1 MVLVRKLSLVAEPR
15 TPGGDEDVMSGDE
28 LTDEESVNDES
39 SHSFLTQINIF
50 DVVDNFFNP
59 NPPQGRQCNWKFLFV
74 SFA

>member
-1 MVLVRKLSLVAEPR
+1 
-15 TPGGDEDVMSGDE
+15 MSGDE

-59 NPPQGRQCNWKFLFV
+59 NPPQGIQLITRVCVVDV
-74 SFA
+74 SG